1 MGEAGPEPSRGTA
14 RGQKERADGPLPSR
28 RDSAGLRAGSCRGIF
43 VTGSSLLGAAIKEP
57 RITSKNLISVI
68 FCEAAAIYGV
78 IVAIIL
84 GTKIESSEYT
94 AVEGWNQ
101 VRWRA
106 PTMIPDGDADEGRVA
121 VRRR

>member
-1 MGEAGPEPSRGTA
+1 M
-14 RGQKERADGPLPSR
+14 
-28 RDSAGLRAGSCRGIF
+28 RAGSCRGIF

-106 PTMIPDGDADEGRVA
+106 PTMIPGGDADEGRVA